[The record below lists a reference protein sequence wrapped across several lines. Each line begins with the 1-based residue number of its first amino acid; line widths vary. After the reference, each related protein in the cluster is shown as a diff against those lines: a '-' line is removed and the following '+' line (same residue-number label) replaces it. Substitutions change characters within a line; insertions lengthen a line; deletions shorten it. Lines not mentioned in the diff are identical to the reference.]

1 MDDASC
7 FIHYKSIKFPDKLT
21 LISETSFGSLSECKA
36 IRQKL
41 GGGNG
46 HDEQCNNIPENWVEG
61 KKMYYHREC
70 YQKFVYARTLLKRKT
85 SEETELENGKPKSR
99 RRRSDALTTEEIQED
114 YTRCVSKMELDSTSN
129 DKEDVTGDFNAVC
142 SLVEESVLEDLQ
154 CLSMDTLLMSYGIGV
169 GDRQRRLA
177 LKERLKKKYQEKLIF
192 VSPEYHSPQV
202 VFSKDCIET
211 QSMAKALQ
219 FSD

>member
-7 FIHYKSIKFPDKLT
+7 FIHYKSIKFSDKLT
-21 LISETSFGSLSECKA
+21 LISETSFDSLSECKA

-41 GGGNG
+41 GGDNG

-99 RRRSDALTTEEIQED
+99 RRRSDALTTEEIQEGANARGLFPSICMFCKKKGIIQINRKREGLSKILTKSAEYTIKEAASVRNDKEMLMAVNDIDLIAKEFQKHRSCYKD

-129 DKEDVTGDFNAVC
+129 DK
-142 SLVEESVLEDLQ
+142 
-154 CLSMDTLLMSYGIGV
+154 
-169 GDRQRRLA
+169 
-177 LKERLKKKYQEKLIF
+177 
-192 VSPEYHSPQV
+192 
-202 VFSKDCIET
+202 
-211 QSMAKALQ
+211 
-219 FSD
+219 